1 LKEEELY
8 VLLILHEGKNG
19 RGAATGEDA
28 YLLFA
33 HTFER
38 RWKPMEQGVN

>member
-8 VLLILHEGKNG
+8 VLLSLHEGKNG
-19 RGAATGEDA
+19 HGAAAGEDA
-28 YLLFA
+28 YLLFT

-38 RWKPMEQGVN
+38 SWKPME